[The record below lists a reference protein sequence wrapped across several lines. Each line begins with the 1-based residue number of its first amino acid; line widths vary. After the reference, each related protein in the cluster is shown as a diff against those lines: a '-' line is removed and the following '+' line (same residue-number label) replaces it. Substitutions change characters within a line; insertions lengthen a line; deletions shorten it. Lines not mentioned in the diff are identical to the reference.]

1 MWRKDIDSII
11 ETALREDMPQG
22 DITSESIIPLN
33 SISRAIILAKEE
45 GILAGIYV
53 VERVFKTID
62 TSVLFE
68 RYFKDGQRI
77 KKGDKIAALKGPSIS
92 ILKGERTA
100 LNFIQRL
107 SGIAT
112 ATQKY
117 VKAVQGTRTKVL
129 DTRKTTPGLRILEKY
144 AVKMGG
150 GTNHRLNLSEM
161 VLIKDNHLKIV
172 GSISEAVKSARRRIK
187 PGIKIEVETSNLDE
201 VKEAFQGGADMIML
215 DNMSLRKMKEVV
227 QWVKGRVILEV
238 SGNIN
243 LRRAKQIAALGV
255 DFISVG
261 SLTHS
266 NKSLDI
272 SMEFLD

>member
-11 ETALREDMPQG
+11 EAALREDMPQG
-22 DITSESIIPLN
+22 DITSESIIPMD
-33 SISRAIILAKEE
+33 SISRVIILAKEE

-53 VERVFKTID
+53 AERVYKIID
-62 TSVLFE
+62 TSVFFE
-68 RYFKDGQRI
+68 KHFEDGKRI
-77 KKGDKIAALKGPSIS
+77 KKGDKIAALEGPSIS

-100 LNFIQRL
+100 LNFIQML

-117 VKAVQGTRTKVL
+117 VKAMQGTRTKVL

-150 GTNHRLNLSEM
+150 GKNHRLNLSEM

-172 GSISEAVKSARRRIK
+172 GSISEAVKSARRRVK
-187 PGIKIEVETSNLDE
+187 RGIKIEVETSNLDE

-215 DNMSLRKMKEVV
+215 DNMSLRKMKEAV

-243 LRRAKQIAALGV
+243 LHRAKQIAALGV